1 MKKIFPLLP
10 FTALLV
16 FSSCHFSV
24 GVKKEFATGLT
35 YKYNGL
41 EVKNVLLVGP
51 DKNPMSD
58 NKVQLNTQIGIVA
71 VGVTHFT
78 LKEGKAIPGMTL
90 SVTDKNGL
98 AVLQQDDLLPGM
110 EGYPPEAASQLLG
123 SITVGK
129 PMMSGETYHVKL
141 HIWDKVKPAS
151 ELNVELDIV
160 VQ

>member
-1 MKKIFPLLP
+1 MKRITCLL
-10 FTALLV
+10 LLSAVVV

-41 EVKNVLLVGP
+41 EVKNVVLVGP
-51 DKNPMSD
+51 DNNQMTD
-58 NKVQLNTQIGIVA
+58 NKVRLNTQIGIVA
-71 VGVTHFT
+71 VGVSNYA
-78 LKEGKAIPGMTL
+78 LQDGKAVPGMSL
-90 SVTDKNGL
+90 DVTDKNGGS
-98 AVLQQDDLLPGM
+98 VLRQDDLLEGM
-110 EGYPPEAASQLLG
+110 KGYPPETASELRG

-141 HIWDKVKPAS
+141 HIWDKIKTS
-151 ELNVELDIV
+151 NELNVELDIV